1 LSVDLLVILIW
12 IAGMSAAPGAAA
24 LAAAR
29 ITQEHGTIFRVR
41 LALTVAAVAVS
52 GAALTPWGKGARAGA
67 IIALAFGLVLT
78 AEVLGRVLF
87 YEARV
92 RHGV

>member
-1 LSVDLLVILIW
+1 
-12 IAGMSAAPGAAA
+12 
-24 LAAAR
+24 
-29 ITQEHGTIFRVR
+29 
-41 LALTVAAVAVS
+41 
-52 GAALTPWGKGARAGA
+52 LTPTRGFFRRL
-67 IIALAFGLVLT
+67 LAFGLVLT

>member
-1 LSVDLLVILIW
+1 
-12 IAGMSAAPGAAA
+12 MSAAPGAASRGA
-24 LAAAR
+24 TR
-29 ITQEHGTIFRVR
+29 ITQERASIFRAR
-41 LALTVAAVAVS
+41 LVLTVAAVIVS
-52 GAALTPWGKGARAGA
+52 GAALTPLGEGARASAA
-67 IIALAFGLVLT
+67 ITLAFGLALM